1 MVIFYTQAYNAEK
14 TLPRTIQSVL
24 DQAETDWIWYLLDNG
39 SQDGTGELIRA
50 CAAKDER
57 IRPLR
62 NEQNNHFT
70 RETSNLWIPKRHE
83 DADWFCILDADDTYT
98 PDFLTEMLAFV
109 EQHQLDMAACGS
121 NFIDADTGTVTR
133 QRKLQGD
140 LIVVSPGDFDEF
152 YPIYHEFIRTNWAK
166 LFSVKLA
173 KQLDNDRVPPS
184 YYGGD
189 TLFSQEM
196 LRQAKRFGIL
206 SKPLHHYYVSKK
218 SRSYQWN
225 PRRIDSD
232 LTLYNTAVKFLV
244 DKCGYVSPQNQTFMY
259 VVYCNAANDTTKCIY
274 NSALL
279 PTEKLRECRK
289 IAENPI
295 TQKAYRENIEV
306 ADASKTGLVVC
317 SLFAGAELKK
327 EDDSDLRILFQLL
340 LPRTGQIVAK
350 ENAEMF
356 LKNEQLVLALLRDEP
371 EQVLVILLDLL
382 ERNQGV
388 KKYNIPKAV
397 QALAV
402 NKPLLCQIQDGV
414 FLRKYGKLYM
424 AVWRG
429 EYLPALEE
437 MTGLL
442 LDNQVSDGMD
452 TFLSLYISLA
462 AVTEQAP
469 AFIYGKLQLAQLYLQ
484 QNRLSECKVEL
495 SDLEDM
501 GLSDDEELIKLRQLL
516 KEQDGERNS
525 MT

>member
-14 TLPRTIQSVL
+14 TLPRTVQSIL
-24 DQAETDWIWYLLDNG
+24 DQTQTDWIWYLVDNA
-39 SQDGTGELIRA
+39 SQDGTWEMIHA
-50 CAAKDER
+50 YAAKDGR
-57 IRPLR
+57 IRPLHNDR
-62 NEQNNHFT
+62 NNHFT
-70 RETSNLWIPKRHE
+70 AETFILDVPKRHD
-83 DADWFCILDADDTYT
+83 DADWLCVIDADDTYT

-121 NFIDADTGTVTR
+121 DFIDVETGACVK
-133 QRKLQGD
+133 QRILLRD
-140 LIVVSPGDFDEF
+140 MILTSPEDFGTY
-152 YPIYHEFIRTNWAK
+152 YPNYHQFIRTNWAK
-166 LFSVKLA
+166 LFSVRLV
-173 KQLDNDRVPPS
+173 KQADRKRTPHS
-184 YYGGD
+184 YYGWD

-196 LRQAKRFGIL
+196 LRHAKCFGIL
-206 SKPLHHYYVSKK
+206 SKSLHHYYVSRK

-225 PRRIDSD
+225 PHRMDSD
-232 LTLYNTAVKFLV
+232 LALYNTAVNFLV
-244 DKCGYVSPQNQTFMY
+244 EKCGYVSPQNQTFMY
-259 VVYCNAANDTTKCIY
+259 VVYCNALNDTTKCIY
-274 NSALL
+274 DSALL
-279 PTEKLRECRK
+279 PVEKLKECRK

-306 ADASKTGLVVC
+306 ADASRTGLVVC
-317 SLFAGAELKK
+317 SLFAGAELKE
-327 EDDSDLRILFQLL
+327 EDDNDLRVLFQLL
-340 LPRTGQIVAK
+340 LPRTGQIVTK

-397 QALAV
+397 QVLAV

-424 AVWRG
+424 VIWRG

-442 LDNQVSDGMD
+442 LDNQVSAGME
-452 TFLSLYISLA
+452 TFLILYISLA

-516 KEQDGERNS
+516 NEKDDERKS